1 LSFLIIF
8 IVPSQVSNEECWC
21 RYFFNVSELDL
32 AIQARNHLIKQVDQQ
47 QDGAEDFAWE
57 DDSESETEFQTLV
70 KSVPASPENK
80 ETLPDENESDQ
91 VIANV
96 LKEAI
101 SDDMQ
106 HTKSPLFTPALEYEL
121 LQKSPSMEVYEVES
135 VANNTEARVVV
146 KEEAEE
152 VDGWDEWE

>member
-1 LSFLIIF
+1 M
-8 IVPSQVSNEECWC
+8 SNEECWC

-32 AIQARNHLIKQVDQQ
+32 TIQARNQLIKQVDQQ

-57 DDSESETEFQTLV
+57 DDSESETELQTLV

-80 ETLPDENESDQ
+80 EKLPDEKESDQ

-101 SDDMQ
+101 SSDMQ
-106 HTKSPLFTPALEYEL
+106 RTKSPALEYEL
-121 LQKSPSMEVYEVES
+121 LQKSPSMDVDEVES
-135 VANNTEARVVV
+135 VANNTEAHVVV
-146 KEEAEE
+146 KEEAGE